1 MLKNDFTMKKEDNFK
16 KEHFEILAILK
27 EIVYDPNFQVS
38 SSSFKKEFLNLQMIN
53 NDRIKKIIES
63 IKEKVKGPNFLNQN
77 IFHLLKF
84 SNKKISKEKFVLVN
98 SISSFSI
105 FFNEPNYILETN
117 LKLYNSLIPMI
128 NSLSDKYKFFS
139 ISNGYID
146 K

>member
-1 MLKNDFTMKKEDNFK
+1 MLKNDFIIKREDNFK

-27 EIVYDPNFQVS
+27 EIVYDPSFQVS
-38 SSSFKKEFLNLQMIN
+38 SSCFKKEYLNYQMIN

-84 SNKKISKEKFVLVN
+84 SNKKTSKEKFVLVN
-98 SISSFSI
+98 SITSFSI
-105 FFNEPNYILETN
+105 FFNEPQYILDTN

-128 NSLSDKYKFFS
+128 NTLSDKYKLFS
-139 ISNGYID
+139 ISNG
-146 K
+146 

>member
-1 MLKNDFTMKKEDNFK
+1 MLKNDFIMKKEDNFK

-27 EIVYDPNFQVS
+27 EIVYDPSFQVS
-38 SSSFKKEFLNLQMIN
+38 SSCFKKEYLNYQMIN

-84 SNKKISKEKFVLVN
+84 SNKKTSKEKFVLVN
-98 SISSFSI
+98 SITSFSI
-105 FFNEPNYILETN
+105 FFNEPQYILDTN

-128 NSLSDKYKFFS
+128 NTLSDKYKLFS
-139 ISNGYID
+139 ISNG
-146 K
+146 